1 MPFMAIQWELTMSV
15 GIEKIDKQHQYFVSL
30 LNQLYEAIE
39 KKSIKNDLAKLI
51 KQLDKYA
58 HTHFETEEKIL
69 NKYNYPYLEEHIK
82 EHNNL
87 LTQLESFEAVFP
99 KEPLKYAFDLADF
112 LENWL
117 VEHLE
122 IQDGKYAKYFRE
134 NGITE

>member
-1 MPFMAIQWELTMSV
+1 MAIQWELSMSV

-30 LNQLYEAIE
+30 LNELYVAIE
-39 KKSIKNDLAKLI
+39 KKSIKKDLTKII
-51 KQLDKYA
+51 KRLDSYA

-69 NKYNYPYLEEHIK
+69 NKYNYPFLEEHIK

-87 LTQLESFEAVFP
+87 LAQLEGFEAVLP

-117 VEHLE
+117 VQHLE
-122 IQDGKYAKYFRE
+122 VQDGRYAKYFKE
-134 NGITE
+134 KGITK